1 MSIVPLV
8 PLEDT
13 KLVEF
18 VGIEQLVSKVVY
30 AYVRLGRRRIT
41 KLRAIAERFNG
52 RL

>member
-1 MSIVPLV
+1 
-8 PLEDT
+8 
-13 KLVEF
+13 
-18 VGIEQLVSKVVY
+18 LVSKVVY